1 MHKNFIFIKNNNDK
15 FLYYCSFIPLI
26 IYGLYKNGYLI
37 ASNHYLSF
45 VDSYKIILYPVGS
58 LLIGILFTL
67 IFKER
72 KAQVIRYAVLMGI
85 AAPYNFNMYL
95 YFLIV
100 LLFMFVVS
108 FIPNKYK
115 INEVAFLI
123 TILIIINCFS
133 KQFSIF
139 NPMEFS
145 KDYSYSIVDLFFGR
159 GPSYLFTSSIFLILI
174 SYFMMSFIKTYKK
187 DIPLLSSTI
196 FLVLSFIYMIITKDY
211 HNNLKLL
218 LNGTT
223 FFSFVYLAT
232 INECSPSTKNI
243 SYIYSILIGIVS
255 FILIYL
261 LDIYTGSIIAVFIIS
276 VFYRLYEIIRQKVV
290 LKSF

>member
-1 MHKNFIFIKNNNDK
+1 MHKNFIFTKNNNDK

-26 IYGLYKNGYLI
+26 IYGLYKNGFLI

-123 TILIIINCFS
+123 TILIIINYFS

-145 KDYSYSIVDLFFGR
+145 KDYSYSIIDLFFGR

-174 SYFMMSFIKTYKK
+174 SYFMMSFIKIYKK

-276 VFYRLYEIIRQKVV
+276 VFYRLYEIIRQKVF
-290 LKSF
+290 LKRF